1 MRTIRNPEQLRLALR
16 GERLNRRNIALVPTM
31 GNLHQGHLDLVRR
44 ARQLS
49 DCVVV
54 SLFVNPLQFDREAD
68 LRAYP
73 RTLENDTRMLLEA
86 KVNYLFAP
94 GQEDMYPAGQEQ
106 DVRVKVGGVA
116 SRLEGQFRLGH
127 FDGVATVVT
136 KLFNIVQPDIAVF
149 GEKDYQQL
157 QVVNLLVRDLNL
169 PIKIV
174 ALKTTREP
182 DGLAMS
188 SRNGRLTRTQRLVA
202 PRLYKILQFIEKA
215 VRSGRFDLRKLEDQ
229 ALSLLRKAGFR
240 PEYVE
245 ICHAQTL
252 RPAAQ
257 SDRRLVI
264 LAAAWLGEIRLIDN
278 IPLELK
284 SGD

>member
-16 GERLNRRNIALVPTM
+16 GERLNKRSVAFVPTM
-31 GNLHQGHLDLVRR
+31 GNLHQGHIDLVHR
-44 ARQLS
+44 ARALS
-49 DCVVV
+49 ECVVV
-54 SLFVNPLQFDREAD
+54 SIFVNPLQFDREAD

-73 RTLENDTRMLLEA
+73 RTLENDTRMLLDA

-94 GQEDMYPAGQEQ
+94 RQEDMYPGGQDQ

-116 SRLEGQFRLGH
+116 SRLEGQYRLGH

-136 KLFNIVQPDIAVF
+136 KLFNIVQPDIALF

-157 QVVNLLVRDLNL
+157 QVVKVLVRDLNL

-174 ALKTTREP
+174 ALATTREP

-188 SRNGRLTRTQRLVA
+188 SRNGRLTPAQRRVA
-202 PRLYKILQFIEKA
+202 PRFYKILQFIEQA
-215 VRSGRFDLRKLEDQ
+215 VLSCRFDVRKLEDQ
-229 ALSLLRKAGFR
+229 ALTLLRKAGFR

-245 ICHAQTL
+245 ICQAQTL
-252 RPAAQ
+252 RPAAKG
-257 SDRRLVI
+257 DRRLVI

-278 IPLELK
+278 ILLELK
-284 SGD
+284 SGN